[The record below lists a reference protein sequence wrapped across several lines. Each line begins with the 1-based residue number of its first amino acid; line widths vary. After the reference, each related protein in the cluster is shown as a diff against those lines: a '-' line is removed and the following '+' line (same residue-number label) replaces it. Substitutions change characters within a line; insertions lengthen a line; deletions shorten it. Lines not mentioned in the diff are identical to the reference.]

1 MAEYGEWTQKGATLS
16 EVTARSEYGLSR
28 DFIIKGIMAGRLEY
42 REGSMWRN
50 PYLRVLRGQL
60 EKYITEEFGQE
71 YLVKVK
77 GQAELRK
84 IMREISQ
91 LKRKL
96 NELQKKKASLE
107 ESLKTADQSAEL
119 GACIRQVT
127 DRGK

>member
-60 EKYITEEFGQE
+60 EKYITEEFGQ
-71 YLVKVK
+71 
-77 GQAELRK
+77 
-84 IMREISQ
+84 
-91 LKRKL
+91 
-96 NELQKKKASLE
+96 
-107 ESLKTADQSAEL
+107 
-119 GACIRQVT
+119 
-127 DRGK
+127 